1 MTGRKGEAFPMTVTV
16 TGIDIA
22 LRLLAALMAGGLIGF
37 DRSTRGR
44 IAGLR
49 TTMLMCLAATGA
61 MIEAN
66 LMLELTGRT
75 AQSFAMMDVLRF
87 PLGILSGIGFI
98 GAGAIVRRGNLVTGV
113 TTAATMWLITVIG
126 LILGAGYIAFGLG
139 VTLIGY
145 LVLTVLKHAEPRVRR
160 QHRSHLVVQLDGMGP
175 PNRILSERIRAAG
188 YTISSFAV
196 RYDGIR
202 RIECHLEW
210 YSAKAQDQTPE
221 LVEQL
226 ADEAGVLAVEWKPVS
241 AGHLFE

>member
-1 MTGRKGEAFPMTVTV
+1 MPVTV
-16 TGIDIA
+16 TGTDIA

-66 LMLELTGRT
+66 LMLEVTGKAPQNFST
-75 AQSFAMMDVLRF
+75 MDVLRF

-145 LVLTVLKHAEPRVRR
+145 LVLTVLKHAEPRLRR
-160 QHRSHLVVQLDGMGP
+160 QHRSHLVVQLDGTGP
-175 PNRILSERIRAAG
+175 SNRLLRDRVRAAG
-188 YTISSFAV
+188 YTISSLAI
-196 RYDGIR
+196 RYDDIR

-226 ADEAGVLAVEWKPVS
+226 AEEAGVLAVDWKPVS

>member
-1 MTGRKGEAFPMTVTV
+1 MTVTV
-16 TGIDIA
+16 TGTDIA

-66 LMLELTGRT
+66 LMLEVTGKA
-75 AQSFAMMDVLRF
+75 AQNFSTMDVLRF

-145 LVLTVLKHAEPRVRR
+145 LVLTVLKHAEPRLRR
-160 QHRSHLVVQLDGMGP
+160 QHRSHLVVQLDGTGP
-175 PNRILSERIRAAG
+175 SNRLLRDRVRAAG
-188 YTISSFAV
+188 YTISSLAI
-196 RYDGIR
+196 RYDDIR

-226 ADEAGVLAVEWKPVS
+226 AEEAGVLAVDWKPVS

>member
-1 MTGRKGEAFPMTVTV
+1 MTATV
-16 TGIDIA
+16 TGTDIA
-22 LRLLAALMAGGLIGF
+22 IRLLAALMAGGLIGF
-37 DRSTRGR
+37 DRAIQGR

-49 TTMLMCLAATGA
+49 TTILMCLAAAGA

-66 LMLELTGRT
+66 LMLEVTGKT
-75 AQSFAMMDVLRF
+75 AQSFTTLDALRF

-113 TTAATMWLITVIG
+113 TTAATIWLITVIG
-126 LILGAGYIAFGLG
+126 LILGAGYIIFGAS
-139 VTLIGY
+139 VTLISF
-145 LVLTVLKHAEPRVRR
+145 LILTILKRVEPALRR
-160 QHRSHLVVQLDGMGP
+160 QHRSHLVLQLDGAGP
-175 PNRILSERIRAAG
+175 SNRAIRDRICGAG

-196 RYDGIR
+196 RHEGVR

-210 YSAKAQDQTPE
+210 YSTKAQDQTPE

-226 ADEAGVLAVEWKPVS
+226 ADDAGILAVEWTPIS

>member
-1 MTGRKGEAFPMTVTV
+1 MTATV
-16 TGIDIA
+16 TGTDIA
-22 LRLLAALMAGGLIGF
+22 IRLFAALMAGALIGF

-49 TTMLMCLAATGA
+49 TTILMCLAAAGA

-66 LMLELTGRT
+66 LMLAITGKT
-75 AQSFAMMDVLRF
+75 AESFTTIDVLRF

-98 GAGAIVRRGNLVTGV
+98 GAGTIVRRGNLVTGV
-113 TTAATMWLITVIG
+113 TTAASMWLTTVIG
-126 LILGAGYIAFGLG
+126 LILGAGYIAFG
-139 VTLIGY
+139 VAMTLIAF
-145 LVLTVLKHAEPRVRR
+145 LVLTILKGVEPRLKRE
-160 QHRSHLVVQLDGMGP
+160 HRSHLVVQLDGTGP
-175 PNRILSERIRAAG
+175 SNRAIRDRIRGAG

-196 RYDGIR
+196 RHDGTR

-210 YSAKAQDQTPE
+210 YSAEAQDQAPE

-226 ADEAGVLAVEWKPVS
+226 ANNAGILAVEWTPIS